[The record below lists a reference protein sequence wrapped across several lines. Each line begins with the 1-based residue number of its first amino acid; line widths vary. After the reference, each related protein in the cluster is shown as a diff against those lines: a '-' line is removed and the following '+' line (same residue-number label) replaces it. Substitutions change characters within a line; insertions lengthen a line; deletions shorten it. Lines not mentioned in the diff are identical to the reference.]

1 MQSYIVAI
9 TTIVIR
15 YAYIHMYVHAFVRTC
30 MHTYIHTITCM
41 HTDIEVCI
49 SGTCAKKIIRPNRSC
64 IVNHNMHPQALMLSK
79 AKEFDPIYVVT
90 LHDILLLSLTYLLQG
105 GKDLL
110 ICNFYP
116 YVCT

>member
-1 MQSYIVAI
+1 
-9 TTIVIR
+9 
-15 YAYIHMYVHAFVRTC
+15 
-30 MHTYIHTITCM
+30 
-41 HTDIEVCI
+41 
-49 SGTCAKKIIRPNRSC
+49 
-64 IVNHNMHPQALMLSK
+64 MHPQALMLGK

-116 YVCT
+116 YICT